1 MKDPH
6 GTNREA
12 LDEILA
18 IKQRIRELEQSEIER
33 REIEGVLKESEGLL
47 KDCLENAP
55 DGVYMSDMEGNFL
68 YGNRRSEEIIG
79 YSRDELIGKNF
90 LQVNILSEKSLYK
103 AAELFE
109 ASIEGRPT
117 GPDEIELVTKDG
129 RLVPVE
135 INTAVVQRGDQ
146 RIVLGFVRD
155 ITDRKRAEETLQES
169 EERYRQFV
177 EGVSKGV
184 FVAQDGMLKFV
195 NPMGVEILGHS
206 QHDLTTLPFT
216 HFIHPDD
223 RNMVMERHMRRVTG
237 EKFATRYDFRILT
250 SGGNIRW
257 VELDSVTIQ
266 WEHRPAVLV
275 FISDITDRKQAEDE
289 ILLERE
295 KLKTLSDNAPFGMV
309 LLNKAGRFTY
319 INPKFTDL
327 LGYDLADIP
336 DSRTW
341 FKKAYPDTE
350 YRRAAISA
358 WLKDFSGAG
367 PGAQNQKVF
376 TVTCKDGTQAI
387 MRFTPSVL
395 ASGDYLMTCEDITEL
410 RRLESHL
417 RQAQKMES
425 IGTLTGGVA
434 HDFNNILS
442 ALMGYASLMQAKMD
456 KDSPL
461 RPYVDQVL
469 SASRKAA
476 DLTRSLLAFSRQQ
489 PVTLAPLDMNTT
501 IESTKELLKRLL
513 TEDIELRTS
522 LAKVNTVVM
531 ADRSQIDQILFNLVT
546 NARDSMPK
554 GGTLIVKTDIA
565 DMDSRF
571 TRAHGFG
578 KPGRYVL
585 ITISDTGEG
594 MDEATQGK
602 IFDPFF
608 TTKETGKGT
617 GLGLAIVYGIVK
629 QHGGYITVYSELNR
643 GTTFRI
649 YLPAV
654 RARADHEENA
664 IFPVTTGNETI
675 LIAEDNEEVRR
686 FMQGALSEYG
696 YRIIEA
702 IDGEDAI
709 DKFSR
714 HMGIDLIIVDSVMP
728 KKNGREVYE
737 EIHRINPRIKVLF
750 TSGYTKDVVLN
761 KGIEDKEFDFIA
773 KPLLLNEL
781 LQKIREVLD
790 RYPRTPSR
798 NG

>member
-1 MKDPH
+1 
-6 GTNREA
+6 
-12 LDEILA
+12 
-18 IKQRIRELEQSEIER
+18 
-33 REIEGVLKESEGLL
+33 
-47 KDCLENAP
+47 
-55 DGVYMSDMEGNFL
+55 
-68 YGNRRSEEIIG
+68 
-79 YSRDELIGKNF
+79 
-90 LQVNILSEKSLYK
+90 
-103 AAELFE
+103 
-109 ASIEGRPT
+109 
-117 GPDEIELVTKDG
+117 
-129 RLVPVE
+129 
-135 INTAVVQRGDQ
+135 
-146 RIVLGFVRD
+146 
-155 ITDRKRAEETLQES
+155 
-169 EERYRQFV
+169 
-177 EGVSKGV
+177 
-184 FVAQDGMLKFV
+184 
-195 NPMGVEILGHS
+195 
-206 QHDLTTLPFT
+206 
-216 HFIHPDD
+216 
-223 RNMVMERHMRRVTG
+223 
-237 EKFATRYDFRILT
+237 
-250 SGGNIRW
+250 
-257 VELDSVTIQ
+257 
-266 WEHRPAVLV
+266 
-275 FISDITDRKQAEDE
+275 
-289 ILLERE
+289 
-295 KLKTLSDNAPFGMV
+295 
-309 LLNKAGRFTY
+309 
-319 INPKFTDL
+319 
-327 LGYDLADIP
+327 
-336 DSRTW
+336 
-341 FKKAYPDTE
+341 
-350 YRRAAISA
+350 
-358 WLKDFSGAG
+358 
-367 PGAQNQKVF
+367 
-376 TVTCKDGTQAI
+376 
-387 MRFTPSVL
+387 
-395 ASGDYLMTCEDITEL
+395 
-410 RRLESHL
+410 SHL

-442 ALMGYASLMQAKMD
+442 ALMGYASLMQVKMD

-501 IESTKELLKRLL
+501 IESTKKLLKRLL

-522 LAKVNTVVM
+522 LAKEDTVVM

-554 GGTLIVKTDIA
+554 GGTLIVKTGIA

-578 KPGRYVL
+578 KPGRYVV

-617 GLGLAIVYGIVK
+617 GLGLAIVYSIVK
-629 QHGGYITVYSELNR
+629 QHEGYITVYSELNR
-643 GTTFRI
+643 GTAFRI

-654 RARADHEENA
+654 KARADHEENT

-686 FMQGALSEYG
+686 FMREALSEYG

-714 HMGIDLIIVDSVMP
+714 RMGIDLIIVDSVMP

-750 TSGYTKDVVLN
+750 TSGYTKDIVLN

-773 KPLLLNEL
+773 KPLLLSEL
-781 LQKIREVLD
+781 LQKVREVLD
-790 RYPRTPSR
+790 RYPRTPS
-798 NG
+798 

>member
-1 MKDPH
+1 MKDPY
-6 GTNREA
+6 GTHQEP

-18 IKQRIRELEQSEIER
+18 LKQRIKELEQSETER
-33 REIEGVLKESEGLL
+33 REIEGVLKESEALL
-47 KDCLENAP
+47 KTCLENAP

-90 LQVNILSEKSLYK
+90 LQVNIVSEKSLNK
-103 AAELFE
+103 AAQLFE
-109 ASIEGRPT
+109 ASIEGRRT
-117 GPDEIELVTKDG
+117 GPDEIELVAKEG
-129 RLVPVE
+129 RLIPVE

-206 QHDLTTLPFT
+206 KHDLTTLPFT

-223 RNMVMERHMRRVTG
+223 RNMVMERHMRRMTG

-250 SGGNIRW
+250 SAGNMRW
-257 VELDSVTIQ
+257 VELDSVTVQ

-319 INPKFTDL
+319 INTKFTDL
-327 LGYDLADIP
+327 FGYDLSDIP
-336 DSRTW
+336 DGRTW
-341 FKKAYPDTE
+341 FRKAYPDTE

-358 WLKDFSGAG
+358 WVKDFRDAG
-367 PGAQNQKVF
+367 PGAQKQKVF
-376 TVTCKDGTQAI
+376 SVTCKDGTQAI

-442 ALMGYASLMQAKMD
+442 ALMGYASLMQVKMD

-489 PVTLAPLDMNTT
+489 PVTLAPLDMNNT
-501 IESTKELLKRLL
+501 IESTKKLLKRLL
-513 TEDIELRTS
+513 TEDIELSTS
-522 LAKVNTVVM
+522 LTTENTVVM
-531 ADRSQIDQILFNLVT
+531 ADKSQIDQILFNLVT

-571 TRAHGFG
+571 TMAHGFG

-585 ITISDTGEG
+585 INISDTGEG

-643 GTTFRI
+643 GTAFRI
-649 YLPAV
+649 YLPTV
-654 RARADHEENA
+654 SARADREENA

-686 FMQGALSEYG
+686 FMREALNEYG

-702 IDGEDAI
+702 IDGDDAI
-709 DKFSR
+709 DQFGR
-714 HMGIDLIIVDSVMP
+714 HRDIDLIIVDSVMP

-737 EIHRINPRIKVLF
+737 EIRRINPRVKVLF
-750 TSGYTKDVVLN
+750 TSGYTKDIVLN

-773 KPLLLNEL
+773 KPLLLDEL

-790 RYPRTPSR
+790 RYPRTPFRS
-798 NG
+798 G